1 MKPTK
6 RFQLN
11 YAYTSKD
18 TGDSILE
25 VGVAWDNPLNDDVTA
40 DRINAW
46 LTAIGSGLEV
56 VEKTKK

>member
-6 RFQLN
+6 RFQLS
-11 YAYTSKD
+11 YASTNKD
-18 TGDSILE
+18 TGESIFE

-46 LTAIGSGLEV
+46 LTAIGTNLEV